1 MAQTSIDLQVLRQ
14 TLKEVLIETLHEQ
27 RPLLQ
32 EVFMEVLEDHAL
44 AEAIQE
50 GKTTE
55 LVSREEVFDIFEGKA

>member
-50 GKTTE
+50 